1 MDQEQSAALIVM
13 FSILKRKKR
22 LQKRKCWVRQW
33 VQRRNSMG
41 ACSTLIN
48 EMQIED
54 PQQFRNFVRMS
65 AEQLEV
71 LINLIGPQI
80 AKKDTRMRNAI
91 PVKHRLLMTLR
102 FLASGDSYN
111 SLQYLFRIPVCTI
124 GRIVKEVTVAIY
136 EKLKTTYLKFPTD
149 TQEWLSYAEAFNQ
162 QWNFPH
168 CLGALDGKHIVIQA
182 PPHSGSLY
190 FNYKN
195 SHSIVL
201 LAIADANYR
210 FVYIDV
216 GCNGRVSD
224 GGVFQNC
231 SLYKALEQQRIQLPV
246 PESLS
251 GRTVHVPYFF
261 VADDAFAMKA
271 YILKPYPFRDQ
282 PAPNRIFNY
291 RLSRARRVIENAFGI
306 IANRF
311 RILRKPIALH
321 PDKVSN
327 IVLSICALHNFLIS
341 TKIWQSQY
349 FYHGSIDFEDP
360 NSHTITPGDWREES
374 EPANTFF
381 ALHRGNRHTFA
392 ISQKDVRN

>member
-1 MDQEQSAALIVM
+1 MEFPALFGRTRWKTYS
-13 FSILKRKKR
+13 FSSTTSQRK
-22 LQKRKCWVRQW
+22 
-33 VQRRNSMG
+33 
-41 ACSTLIN
+41 
-48 EMQIED
+48 
-54 PQQFRNFVRMS
+54 FV
-65 AEQLEV
+65 
-71 LINLIGPQI
+71 
-80 AKKDTRMRNAI
+80 
-91 PVKHRLLMTLR
+91 
-102 FLASGDSYN
+102 
-111 SLQYLFRIPVCTI
+111 
-124 GRIVKEVTVAIY
+124 
-136 EKLKTTYLKFPTD
+136 
-149 TQEWLSYAEAFNQ
+149 
-162 QWNFPH
+162 
-168 CLGALDGKHIVIQA
+168 
-182 PPHSGSLY
+182 

-246 PESLS
+246 PDSLP

-341 TKIWQSQY
+341 TKIWRSQY
-349 FYHGSIDFEDP
+349 FYHGSIDFEDS

-374 EPANTFF
+374 ESANTFF

-392 ISQKDVRN
+392 ISQRDVRNEFKEFFMTPVGEVEWQYRHIIQ